1 VTTHIGVPAEFY
13 GAKVIGSW
21 SLPCPWYKP
30 LPLSLALSPRIY
42 KEVADF
48 RPDIIHAS
56 SPGLMVMSFPK
67 VQYPLCI
74 FLIFSSTYPVGPL
87 TIEDRYRSQFS
98 GTGFT

>member
-56 SPGLMVMSFPK
+56 SPGLMVMSFLK
-67 VQYPLCI
+67 VQHPLHI
-74 FLIFSSTYPVGPL
+74 FLIFSSTYPVGPSH
-87 TIEDRYRSQFS
+87 Y
-98 GTGFT
+98 